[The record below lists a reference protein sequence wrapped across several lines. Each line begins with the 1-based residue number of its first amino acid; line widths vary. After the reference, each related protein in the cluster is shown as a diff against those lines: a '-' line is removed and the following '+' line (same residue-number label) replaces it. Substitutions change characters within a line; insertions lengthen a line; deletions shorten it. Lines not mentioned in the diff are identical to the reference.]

1 MVDHNWCCDTAN
13 INCGLEA
20 ATVAGYS
27 RFAADFD
34 SEFDPGLPIF
44 CVKTA
49 RKQPENSQKQI
60 RGQPADNEKAKNS
73 QKQHFF
79 EKRLQN
85 SRGKFNDLYIYK

>member
-1 MVDHNWCCDTAN
+1 M
-13 INCGLEA
+13 
-20 ATVAGYS
+20 AGYS

-44 CVKTA
+44 CAKTA

-73 QKQHFF
+73 QKQHFL
-79 EKRLQN
+79 K
-85 SRGKFNDLYIYK
+85 SVYKIRGENLTTYIYINNYKCLIYIRGYVAMIAILK